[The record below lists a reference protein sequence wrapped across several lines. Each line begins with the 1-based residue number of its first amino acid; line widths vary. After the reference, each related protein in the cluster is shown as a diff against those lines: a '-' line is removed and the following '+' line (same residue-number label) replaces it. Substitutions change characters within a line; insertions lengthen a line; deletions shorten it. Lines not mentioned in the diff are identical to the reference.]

1 MTELEKMI
9 DVLEKSGYK
18 RNDGYFVQ
26 YGIERDIVT
35 IYKEIAVDW
44 HYNETVETNFEYNK
58 MGELVEIW

>member
-1 MTELEKMI
+1 MTELEKMV

-35 IYKEIAVDW
+35 IYKEVRVDW
-44 HYNETVETNFEYNK
+44 HYNEVIETNFEYNK
-58 MGELVEIW
+58 KGELVEIW

>member
-18 RNDGYFVQ
+18 RNDDFFVF
-26 YGIERDIVT
+26 YGIEVDTIT
-35 IYKEIAVDW
+35 IYKEVRVDW
-44 HYNETVETNFEYNK
+44 YSDEIVETNFEYNK

>member
-35 IYKEIAVDW
+35 IYKEVVVSW
-44 HYNETVETNFEYNK
+44 YSTKTVETNLEYNK
-58 MGELVEIW
+58 KGELVEIW